1 MTTRELETISKEIA
15 EVSAFVKEHVAPLAE
30 ERARL
35 HDAVSVLAR
44 SAKESQR
51 RSLLG
56 AEGRSVVDSG
66 LYAGFDA
73 LDLAIVR
80 SLHRA
85 ARAHGGG
92 SHIEDWG
99 VRLRA
104 AMDSV
109 TSGAGDELVVQIGA
123 SFERT

>member
-35 HDAVSVLAR
+35 HDAVSGLVQSSR
-44 SAKESQR
+44 ESQR

-56 AEGRSVVDSG
+56 GETRSLVESG
-66 LYAGFDA
+66 VYAGCDA

-85 ARAHGGG
+85 AQAHGGG

-109 TSGAGDELVVQIGA
+109 SSGG
-123 SFERT
+123 

>member
-35 HDAVSVLAR
+35 HDAVSELAR

-66 LYAGFDA
+66 PYAGCDA

-85 ARAHGGG
+85 AQAHAGG
-92 SHIEDWG
+92 SHIEETGTARRLG
-99 VRLRA
+99 VA
-104 AMDSV
+104 GI
-109 TSGAGDELVVQIGA
+109 TGAH
-123 SFERT
+123 

>member
-1 MTTRELETISKEIA
+1 VTTRELETISKEIA

-35 HDAVSVLAR
+35 HDAVSGIVR
-44 SAKESQR
+44 SAKETQR
-51 RSLLG
+51 RSLLAG
-56 AEGRSVVDSG
+56 NPRSLVESG
-66 LYAGFDA
+66 PYVGFDA

-92 SHIEDWG
+92 SE
-99 VRLRA
+99 RA
-104 AMDSV
+104 VA
-109 TSGAGDELVVQIGA
+109 
-123 SFERT
+123 